1 MKLAYPNAGHSS
13 LDALATTGPG
23 GAGRPSLALCVL
35 LCLCA
40 NALAGLSL
48 WMFGRPLL
56 PAQEPLRLWTS
67 SFEVVSNSQHLAD
80 PYSFM
85 HVLFGAG
92 LYLFVNGLKPG
103 WPARSKLVVAVLGSV
118 VWEIVENT
126 PPVVRLFNESSQPGA
141 YGGDSI
147 VNSLSDTGFV
157 ALGFFIA
164 RLLGW
169 RATLCAA
176 VMVEIALVVTIHD
189 GMVLGTLKVLGA
201 V

>member
-1 MKLAYPNAGHSS
+1 MKLAYPNARDSS

-35 LCLCA
+35 LCLAA
-40 NALAGLSL
+40 NALAALSL
-48 WMFGRPLL
+48 WLFGRPLV
-56 PAQEPLRLWTS
+56 PVQEPLRLWSS
-67 SFEVVSNSQHLAD
+67 SFELVANSQHLSD

-92 LYLFVNGLKPG
+92 LYVFVDGLKPG
-103 WPARSKLVVAVLGSV
+103 WPARSKLVVVVLGSV

-126 PPVVRLFNESSQPGA
+126 PPVVRLFNETSQPGA
-141 YGGDSI
+141 YAGYSI
-147 VNSLSDTGFV
+147 VNSMSDTACV
-157 ALGFFIA
+157 TLGFFIA

-169 RATLCAA
+169 RATLLAA
-176 VMVEIALVVTIHD
+176 VMVEIALVVSIHD
-189 GMVLGTLKVLGA
+189 GLVLGTLRVLGA